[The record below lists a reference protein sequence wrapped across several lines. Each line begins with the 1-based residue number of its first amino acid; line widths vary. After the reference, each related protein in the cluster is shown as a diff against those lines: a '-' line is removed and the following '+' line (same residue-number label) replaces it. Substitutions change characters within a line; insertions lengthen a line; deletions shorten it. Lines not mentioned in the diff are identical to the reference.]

1 MKKNL
6 KIWRDKNGIPHVEA
20 ENEIDVYWGQGYVH
34 AKDRGM
40 QMLLMRILGQGRVSE
55 LLDSSEDSLKIDIF
69 FRKMNWTSNTTQEIE
84 KLDDRIRG
92 YVNAYCDGANAAFAE
107 RVPWEFKLLGYKPE
121 KWKPEDSVLISRM
134 IGYLSL
140 AQSQAEME
148 KLFVEIV
155 QAGISEEKLHE
166 LFPGI
171 LGGLNMELLKK
182 VTIPERIVPPNVLW
196 GIGAPRM
203 MASNN
208 WVVSGEKTRSGKPI
222 AANDPHLEVNR
233 LPNVWSEIVLK
244 SGERYIMGGS
254 MPGFPGVLVGRN
266 PELTWGVTYTFA
278 DAVDSWVEKCN
289 DGKYFR
295 EEKNQWLD
303 FQQRKEI
310 IKRKKKE
317 PYEIIFFENEQGTLD
332 GDPLQEGFYLTTKW
346 AAADSGA
353 LAISAVLDMWNAKT
367 VDDGMATLG
376 KLESSW
382 NFLFA
387 DANGEIGYQMTG
399 RIPKR
404 RKGVSG
410 FVPLPAWKKKNEWQG
425 FYRPEELPRAKNP
438 KEGYLVT
445 ANNNL
450 NDYGKAKPI
459 NMPMGAYRADRIKNL
474 LAQGDQFTVEDMC
487 HMHYDV
493 YSLQAEYFMKILKPL
508 LPDTPQ
514 GKILKEWDLQY
525 SADSEGAYLF
535 EKFYAELYR
544 EVFGKGGI
552 GEQVVDYLKG
562 ETGIFIDFY
571 ENFDRVLLSKNSTWF
586 GGRSREEIFRAAA
599 ERALKTKPKKWKS
612 VQEFT
617 LTNILFGGKLPRF
630 LGFDRGP
637 VVSIGGRATIHQGQI
652 YRSAGRDTS
661 FLPSFRLVTDF
672 SAHEI
677 FTNLIGGPSDRR
689 FSKWYCSDLENWISG
704 KYKRLT
710 PESKLQGAD
719 FILRDENS

>member
-1 MKKNL
+1 M
-6 KIWRDKNGIPHVEA
+6 
-20 ENEIDVYWGQGYVH
+20 
-34 AKDRGM
+34 
-40 QMLLMRILGQGRVSE
+40 
-55 LLDSSEDSLKIDIF
+55 
-69 FRKMNWTSNTTQEIE
+69 
-84 KLDDRIRG
+84 
-92 YVNAYCDGANAAFAE
+92 
-107 RVPWEFKLLGYKPE
+107 
-121 KWKPEDSVLISRM
+121 
-134 IGYLSL
+134 
-140 AQSQAEME
+140 
-148 KLFVEIV
+148 
-155 QAGISEEKLHE
+155 
-166 LFPGI
+166 
-171 LGGLNMELLKK
+171 
-182 VTIPERIVPPNVLW
+182 
-196 GIGAPRM
+196 
-203 MASNN
+203 
-208 WVVSGEKTRSGKPI
+208 
-222 AANDPHLEVNR
+222 
-233 LPNVWSEIVLK
+233 
-244 SGERYIMGGS
+244 
-254 MPGFPGVLVGRN
+254 
-266 PELTWGVTYTFA
+266 
-278 DAVDSWVEKCN
+278 
-289 DGKYFR
+289 
-295 EEKNQWLD
+295 
-303 FQQRKEI
+303 
-310 IKRKKKE
+310 
-317 PYEIIFFENEQGTLD
+317 
-332 GDPLQEGFYLTTKW
+332 
-346 AAADSGA
+346 
-353 LAISAVLDMWNAKT
+353 
-367 VDDGMATLG
+367 
-376 KLESSW
+376 
-382 NFLFA
+382 
-387 DANGEIGYQMTG
+387 
-399 RIPKR
+399 
-404 RKGVSG
+404 
-410 FVPLPAWKKKNEWQG
+410 PLPAWKKENEWQG

-571 ENFDRVLLSKNSTWF
+571 ENFDRVLLSENSTWF

-689 FSKWYCSDLENWISG
+689 FSKWYCSDLKNWISG